1 MKSHVTHNIRSLA
14 PRLFNLFR
22 LTLPYTLPTVCIRL
36 CHDIWWVPRLSES
49 WYPPHPTPG
58 ALLTR
63 YARLG
68 ALHTSRLCPRND
80 VTLVS
85 PHHRPSQSC
94 TCTCHNA
101 DFTRSSG
108 CSLGPPAGLPRSPSA
123 REKGGK
129 KGPSG
134 GCGWAHKC
142 GHASVARAG
151 AYPRLLAHATAGWW
165 VVPYI
170 GFCSRM
176 VRSTGHVVGHAT
188 GSISHSQ
195 MFSISRMA
203 SAPSLR
209 LP

>member
-1 MKSHVTHNIRSLA
+1 VNSQRNRTSHTTSDLSPRACSACSGSLC
-14 PRLFNLFR
+14 
-22 LTLPYTLPTVCIRL
+22 PYTLPNVCIRL

-49 WYPPHPTPG
+49 RYPP
-58 ALLTR
+58 
-63 YARLG
+63 LG
-68 ALHTSRLCPRND
+68 VSVQRND
-80 VTLVS
+80 VTPVS